1 MTSIQLY
8 VGFDPREAV
17 AYHVFS
23 QSVIENSSAPV
34 AIHPL
39 SLHMLKDYS
48 ETHKDGSNAFIYSRF
63 LIPHLQSY
71 NGWAIFCDGDMVC
84 LGDISKLWDMRDE
97 TKAVMVVKHN
107 YQSKQ
112 KRKYIG
118 TSMETH
124 NASYPRKNW
133 SSVMLWNCSHP
144 SNRIL
149 TPHYVMASTGDVLH
163 RFKHLGDDEI
173 GELLKEWNHLVT
185 EQEDDAGAK
194 LLHFTLGIPAIA
206 HYATCDRADEW
217 FAAHDSMNH
226 LIT

>member
-1 MTSIQLY
+1 MINLY

-39 SLHMLKDYS
+39 ALHMLKDYS

-71 NGWAIFCDGDMVC
+71 NGWAIFCDGDMAC

-107 YQSKQ
+107 YRSKQ

-118 TSMETH
+118 TTMETH
-124 NASYPRKNW
+124 NADYPRKNW

-144 SNRIL
+144 SNALL
-149 TPHYVMASTGDVLH
+149 TPHYVMASPGSTLH
-163 RFKHLGDDEI
+163 QFKHLGDEEI
-173 GELLKEWNHLVT
+173 GELPKEWNHLVT
-185 EQEDDAGAK
+185 EQEPNEQAK
-194 LLHFTLGIPAIA
+194 LLHYTLGVAGIEHYENCERAQDWHDA
-206 HYATCDRADEW
+206 H
-217 FAAHDSMNH
+217 AAMRRKPE
-226 LIT
+226 